1 MPSFADIKA
10 KATSVAN
17 SGVEKARR
25 VKDNNT
31 SVAMK
36 KTNWDPYSGQPPPP
50 PPPLRSASQTQAKP
64 EPKFLPPP
72 SRTGSNSSGTSLP
85 TRGSASPGS
94 APPLPSR
101 TSSQGTPPPLPS
113 RSNSMTAAPPL
124 PSRKAEPIARISAV
138 ARPLGPPPPVA
149 RSTRPDFEP
158 SEPSTQS
165 RAVHSRAD
173 AKEID
178 WANLSQEDKEVFFS
192 WLDEFFSKHLNI
204 TVGPRTAPQ
213 KPFGSK
219 GAVSS
224 FSAPPPLN
232 VTSKP
237 TSWARTTGPGNPAP
251 SNLIITSYPP
261 SVKGDSA
268 AADLAQ
274 YFSPSTRWE
283 GSQWYNTPGALP
295 PPVAGSNHIRTV
307 SSWQS
312 RGSTKT
318 TSVGVLFSDL
328 SVLWGSVTFNM
339 TNPGDQ
345 SKITRQA
352 WYLPRPEP
360 QDLAVLA
367 DANETYGDT
376 IAQFAESFL
385 GAGTYCARGECWDLA
400 NEALK
405 YFDQYDYIPK
415 PVPSI
420 SRTHGHLIYEGKATK
435 KGKEMGGYALL
446 GDPDHTAVIVSD
458 GPPIPA
464 ATKPPHGEPGAS
476 IPPSDLGRL
485 TVVEQSVGQPPVRKD
500 YSLHG
505 LEEGEIWIYR
515 PIALETYLGIS
526 DLTPTPPENHP
537 RIRQV

>member
-1 MPSFADIKA
+1 MNYTYA
-10 KATSVAN
+10 
-17 SGVEKARR
+17 
-25 VKDNNT
+25 
-31 SVAMK
+31 
-36 KTNWDPYSGQPPPP
+36 
-50 PPPLRSASQTQAKP
+50 L
-64 EPKFLPPP
+64 
-72 SRTGSNSSGTSLP
+72 
-85 TRGSASPGS
+85 
-94 APPLPSR
+94 
-101 TSSQGTPPPLPS
+101 
-113 RSNSMTAAPPL
+113 
-124 PSRKAEPIARISAV
+124 
-138 ARPLGPPPPVA
+138 
-149 RSTRPDFEP
+149 
-158 SEPSTQS
+158 
-165 RAVHSRAD
+165 H
-173 AKEID
+173 
-178 WANLSQEDKEVFFS
+178 LSDS
-192 WLDEFFSKHLNI
+192 
-204 TVGPRTAPQ
+204 
-213 KPFGSK
+213 
-219 GAVSS
+219 
-224 FSAPPPLN
+224 
-232 VTSKP
+232 
-237 TSWARTTGPGNPAP
+237 AP
-251 SNLIITSYPP
+251 SNFIITSYPP

-283 GSQWYNTPGALP
+283 GSQWYNTTGGLP

-328 SVLWGSVTFNM
+328 SVFWGSVTFNM
-339 TNPGDQ
+339 TNPGNENG
-345 SKITRQA
+345 ITRQA

-360 QDLAVLA
+360 QDRAVLT

-385 GAGTYCARGECWDLA
+385 GSGTYCARGECWDLA

-415 PVPSI
+415 PVASI
-420 SRTHGHLIYEGKATK
+420 SRTHGHLIYEGKATR
-435 KGKEMGGYALL
+435 KGKEMVGRWRGGDDRIRRGDIVEWRKVRMATDSRGGYALL
-446 GDPDHTAVIVSD
+446 GDPDHTAVIVSE

-464 ATKPPHGEPGAS
+464 ATKAPHGDPGAS
-476 IPPSDLGRL
+476 ISPSDLGQL

>member
-1 MPSFADIKA
+1 
-10 KATSVAN
+10 
-17 SGVEKARR
+17 
-25 VKDNNT
+25 
-31 SVAMK
+31 
-36 KTNWDPYSGQPPPP
+36 
-50 PPPLRSASQTQAKP
+50 
-64 EPKFLPPP
+64 
-72 SRTGSNSSGTSLP
+72 
-85 TRGSASPGS
+85 
-94 APPLPSR
+94 
-101 TSSQGTPPPLPS
+101 
-113 RSNSMTAAPPL
+113 
-124 PSRKAEPIARISAV
+124 
-138 ARPLGPPPPVA
+138 
-149 RSTRPDFEP
+149 
-158 SEPSTQS
+158 
-165 RAVHSRAD
+165 
-173 AKEID
+173 
-178 WANLSQEDKEVFFS
+178 
-192 WLDEFFSKHLNI
+192 
-204 TVGPRTAPQ
+204 
-213 KPFGSK
+213 
-219 GAVSS
+219 
-224 FSAPPPLN
+224 
-232 VTSKP
+232 
-237 TSWARTTGPGNPAP
+237 
-251 SNLIITSYPP
+251 
-261 SVKGDSA
+261 
-268 AADLAQ
+268 
-274 YFSPSTRWE
+274 
-283 GSQWYNTPGALP
+283 
-295 PPVAGSNHIRTV
+295 
-307 SSWQS
+307 
-312 RGSTKT
+312 
-318 TSVGVLFSDL
+318 L

-435 KGKEMGGYALL
+435 KGKEMVGRWRGGDDRIRRGDIVEWRKVRMATDSRGGYALL

-476 IPPSDLGRL
+476 IPPSDLGQL